1 LSYEVAG
8 HGEVP
13 ELGRG
18 MRALIDSG
26 RPAFGGWCMIPS
38 AFAAEIVSA
47 SGCDWLC
54 IDQQHGL
61 IDDGAMRLMV
71 QAAAIRRT
79 PTVVRVPWNEPGAI
93 MRALDAGADG
103 IVVPM
108 VNSKEEAERAA
119 FATRYP
125 PGGYRS
131 WGAVRSGMAHSDF
144 SPVSG
149 NAQCVCL
156 VMIETAQAVDRLD
169 EILDVPGVDGVLVG
183 PNDLAI
189 SHSGETS
196 GAAKSQKDVDMIL
209 RVGEGCQKRGLAG
222 AISAVDLADA
232 KRWAAA
238 GFNLIGLP
246 SDSALLGDGLARA
259 LGTGR
264 AAV

>member
-1 LSYEVAG
+1 MSYQVAG
-8 HGEVP
+8 NGEVP
-13 ELGRG
+13 GLGRG
-18 MRALIDSG
+18 MRGLIDSG
-26 RPAFGGWCMIPS
+26 RVALGGWCMIPS
-38 AFAAEIVSA
+38 AFGAEIVSA

-61 IDDGAMRLMV
+61 IDDGDMRLMV

-103 IVVPM
+103 IIVPM

-131 WGAVRSGMAHSDF
+131 WGALRSGMARSDF
-144 SPVSG
+144 SPASA
-149 NAQCVCL
+149 NTQCVCL
-156 VMIETAQAVDRLD
+156 VMIETADAVGRVND
-169 EILDVPGVDGVLVG
+169 ILDVPGVDGVLVG

-189 SHSGETS
+189 SHSGETT
-196 GAAKSQKDVDMIL
+196 GAAKSEKDVEMIM
-209 RVGEGCQKRGLAG
+209 RVGEACQKRGLAG
-222 AISAVDLADA
+222 AISAVDMADA

-246 SDSALLGDGLARA
+246 SDSGLLGDGLKRAIDTARA
-259 LGTGR
+259 SL
-264 AAV
+264 